1 LLAIVAPDHEPNH
14 AVARERGVPLF
25 HDLEHCISRGGIDGI
40 IISSPNQFHADQT
53 TLCIKAGIPV
63 LVEKPVTATVAEG
76 EALVAATAKYGARVL
91 VGHHRAHSPLLARA
105 REIIREGRL
114 GRLVSVMGSAQFYKP
129 ARYFEAGPWR
139 TRAGGGPI
147 LINLIHEIGNLRS
160 MCGEITAVHAF
171 SSSAIRGYE
180 VEDTV
185 AINLMFANGVL
196 GTFMLSDTAACAR
209 SWEQTSRENPVYP
222 SYSDEDCYVIAGTQG
237 IPLGAD
243 LSPEVSPGRDGS
255 FLVGPVHGSDF
266 GGGEARTPGLP
277 AGALRASDP
286 GRSRTAR
293 VGGGW
298 LAQPSG
304 HRGHCSLRHRAT
316 DRRHLRLCHGQGL
329 ACRHQFLF
337 RADLPCP
344 ARRRA

>member
-1 LLAIVAPDHEPNH
+1 MSMLRLVVVGPGLIGKQHIRLICAREDCQLLAIVAPDHEPNH

-53 TLCIKAGIPV
+53 TQCIKAGIPV

-76 EALVAATAKYGARVL
+76 EALVAAAAKYGARVL

-139 TRAGGGPI
+139 TRVGGGPI

-185 AINLMFANGVL
+185 AINLRFANGVL

-237 IPLGAD
+237 Y
-243 LSPEVSPGRDGS
+243 LSVPTFRLKYHPVGTEASWWDPFTEATLEV
-255 FLVGPVHGSDF
+255 
-266 GGGEARTPGLP
+266 ARREP
-277 AGALRASDP
+277 
-286 GRSRTAR
+286 
-293 VGGGW
+293 
-298 LAQPSG
+298 
-304 HRGHCSLRHRAT
+304 
-316 DRRHLRLCHGQGL
+316 L
-329 ACRHQFLF
+329 ACQLEHFVQVIRGEVEPLVSA
-337 RADLPCP
+337 ADGLRNLQVTEAI
-344 ARRRA
+344 ARSAIEQRIVDI